1 MFAAVRIQLYNPND
15 PHEVALVNA
24 LQDQFVITAKNA
36 LPLPPFNWDTASL
49 DALRAKYEAEAAK
62 IPNFNGMMGPRG
74 KVNEATRHIAAAAA
88 WGLFPDRDAMYLNYF
103 GSHGTDHCFKAT
115 YKVPENGAFWSITM
129 YGATGFIESRK
140 QHRQQ
145 FERRPQRRRHLH
157 HLLRAKGKV
166 RRRSKQA
173 RHPRGLEL
181 YDAHLFAGSVGP
193 RWQLR
198 LAPGRA
204 SELRRP
210 KHTPAQKPASEGSEA
225 S

>member
-1 MFAAVRIQLYNPND
+1 M
-15 PHEVALVNA
+15 NA

-129 YGATGFIESRK
+129 YGATGFIESENSIVNSSNVVLNDDGTFTTFYGPKEKCGDVPNRLDTPEGWNFMM
-140 QHRQQ
+140 RIYLPGPSVLDGSYVL
-145 FERRPQRRRHLH
+145 PQ
-157 HLLRAKGKV
+157 V
-166 RRRSKQA
+166 VQ
-173 RHPRGLEL
+173 
-181 YDAHLFAGSVGP
+181 VN
-193 RWQLR
+193 
-198 LAPGRA
+198 
-204 SELRRP
+204 
-210 KHTPAQKPASEGSEA
+210 
-225 S
+225 

>member
-129 YGATGFIESRK
+129 YGATGFIELENSIVNSSNVVLNDDGTFTAFYGPKEKCGDVPNRLDTPEGWNFMM
-140 QHRQQ
+140 RIYLPGPSVLDGSYVL
-145 FERRPQRRRHLH
+145 PQ
-157 HLLRAKGKV
+157 V
-166 RRRSKQA
+166 VQ
-173 RHPRGLEL
+173 
-181 YDAHLFAGSVGP
+181 VN
-193 RWQLR
+193 
-198 LAPGRA
+198 
-204 SELRRP
+204 
-210 KHTPAQKPASEGSEA
+210 
-225 S
+225 